1 MSPRS
6 RPIRLA
12 AATAILLVTPACA
25 TVDPVAAPSTSAVPS
40 AAAGHGQIA
49 GAAEVAEPPL
59 QLVSVDE
66 SGAVGALDL
75 LDGATTEIARVG
87 APEAMATDGRYLF
100 VTTDAGVE
108 IVDSGA
114 WTWDHVDHFHYY
126 RAEPR
131 AVGTV
136 DGVGPAT
143 VSTGLLSTAGVTGV
157 FLSGSGEAVL
167 LDNAALGDGRIEEL
181 FRIETGAGEGV
192 VAPLGGGALV
202 SDQGAGGGTLRF
214 HEADGSGTS
223 NTTECADAQGSITTR
238 VGLVVGCADGAVLA
252 TMDRG
257 EPVFERIPYPADAT
271 AQRAFGFDGRKARPT
286 VAARAGDAGLW
297 LLDSRKRQWTL
308 VETDAPLLRVAAV
321 DDADGHVVA
330 LDAEGRVRV
339 LLAET
344 GEEVGVTEPLLPE
357 TLGDADALAG
367 VVLTVDAQRAYLS
380 APKEGVV
387 YEIAYADGARIARTL
402 ETPTDP
408 AFLAE
413 VGR

>member
-6 RPIRLA
+6 RPVRLA
-12 AATAILLVTPACA
+12 AATAILLITPACA
-25 TVDPVAAPSTSAVPS
+25 TIDPVAGPSTSAAPS
-40 AAAGHGQIA
+40 AAAGHGEIA

-66 SGAVGALDL
+66 SGALGALDL
-75 LDGATTEIARVG
+75 LDGTTAEIARVG
-87 APEAMATDGRYLF
+87 APEALASDGRYLF

-131 AVGTV
+131 TVGTV
-136 DGVGPAT
+136 DGAGPAT
-143 VSTGLLSTAGVTGV
+143 VSTGLLSTAGATGI
-157 FLSGSGEAVL
+157 FLSGSGQAVL
-167 LDNAALGDGRIEEL
+167 LDNAALGDGRIDEL
-181 FRIETGAGEGV
+181 FRIETGAPEGV
-192 VAPLGGGALV
+192 AAPLGGGALV
-202 SDQGAGGGTLRF
+202 SAPGEDGGMLRF
-214 HEADGSGTS
+214 HEADGAVTPS
-223 NTTECADAQGSITTR
+223 TTECVDAQGSITTR

-271 AQRAFGFDGRKARPT
+271 AERAIGFDGRKGRPT
-286 VAARAGDAGLW
+286 VAAIAGDAGLW
-297 LLDSRKRQWTL
+297 LLDTREREWTL

-330 LDAEGRVRV
+330 LDTEGRVRV
-339 LLAET
+339 LLAGT
-344 GEEVGVTEPLLPE
+344 GEEVAVTEPLLPE
-357 TLGDADALAG
+357 TLDADALTG
-367 VVLTVDAQRAYLS
+367 VSLTVDAQRAYLS
-380 APKEGVV
+380 APTEGVA

-402 ETPTDP
+402 ETPTEP